1 MEFFLLTYDSYQRCY
16 LIFFLKTGS
25 MVDTSI
31 NSLALK
37 FTYYD
42 ELIIHIQYSNIPGT
56 CIHTLL
62 RNGDPHE
69 TNGKQL

>member
-1 MEFFLLTYDSYQRCY
+1 MLSDILL
-16 LIFFLKTGS
+16 S
-25 MVDTSI
+25 MLDTSI
-31 NSLALK
+31 NSLTIK

-69 TNGKQL
+69 TNGKQLSKAFEMG